1 MFAFFLSD
9 LHQTCLTFDRE
20 FVLKETLTVKYIYIR
35 EEIHKNEKQW
45 QAVHERLYGSHS
57 VSWIVHLDLKSHIIK
72 STSEPYYRE
81 MSSWKWQRTRTNNN
95 NNNNRCWWTA
105 GPDST
110 LTVSDEQWQMSNTE
124 TIKKKETWN
133 CSRETRCFHVSEQGA
148 RRESHPASLCDS
160 STQQHTAIHSNTQQ
174 YTVIHKVSV
183 SVTRCV
189 YPSQH
194 DDEGRQKKKHTAAVA
209 AASTFID
216 SETSH
221 GLLSVLCVQTNPW
234 FHQTNNKILTEHY
247 R

>member
-81 MSSWKWQRTRTNNN
+81 MSSWKWQRTWTNNN

-133 CSRETRCFHVSEQGA
+133 CSRETRSFHVSEQGA
-148 RRESHPASLCDS
+148 GRESHPASLCDS
-160 STQQHTAIHSNTQQ
+160 STQQHTAIHSNTQGQ
-174 YTVIHKVSV
+174 
-183 SVTRCV
+183 CV
-189 YPSQH
+189 CHP
-194 DDEGRQKKKHTAAVA
+194 
-209 AASTFID
+209 
-216 SETSH
+216 
-221 GLLSVLCVQTNPW
+221 LCVSITAWWWRQTEKETHSGCGCCINIHRFWNVSWTSVCTLCPDESLISPDK
-234 FHQTNNKILTEHY
+234 Q
-247 R
+247 